1 MGLGCGWPWDRNSVH
16 KWEDRASRR
25 RFGAFVYTVALL
37 WTDVGTQPATHV
49 KTHSGGV
56 ALTERRILRVGLTKV
71 RILQLGRLR
80 RVRFSVRARAQS
92 ALFREGPRLECAFP

>member
-1 MGLGCGWPWDRNSVH
+1 M
-16 KWEDRASRR
+16 
-25 RFGAFVYTVALL
+25 LL
-37 WTDVGTQPATHV
+37 WTDVGTVRSVHKCPTLQPATHV

-71 RILQLGRLR
+71 RILQPGRLR

>member
-1 MGLGCGWPWDRNSVH
+1 M
-16 KWEDRASRR
+16 
-25 RFGAFVYTVALL
+25 LL
-37 WTDVGTQPATHV
+37 WTDVGTVRSVHKCPTLQPATHV

-80 RVRFSVRARAQS
+80 RVRFSVRARIAS
-92 ALFREGPRLECAFP
+92 KIVVYGRREKKTIAYPRMSVRPRND